1 MKILL
6 TGLNGTLVNFDNV
19 FDIHSAKLT
28 DGWRVRARCASF
40 YQDCYETVTLFK
52 GQKKNVMNG
61 WRSSSVILFM
71 LEMEYVL
78 SDRLKKLGAP
88 APHCLDLNGVENLIF

>member
-52 GQKKNVMNG
+52 GTEEECDE
-61 WRSSSVILFM
+61 W
-71 LEMEYVL
+71 MEKFNRDIVHAR
-78 SDRLKKLGAP
+78 D
-88 APHCLDLNGVENLIF
+88 GVCIIR